1 MYKRQYL
8 FYPDYTVGYT
18 TLLRLAD
25 IAMYR
30 AKKQK
35 KSEFMSYRPI
45 DDIFFLEHQKNAQD
59 TDHETDTTIES
70 ESEKQE
76 NPLSQKEGDA

>member
-1 MYKRQYL
+1 MMQTSIPLPNGTTHPIRLAGGYL

-45 DDIFFLEHQKNAQD
+45 DDIFFLEHQKMRRIP
-59 TDHETDTTIES
+59 TT
-70 ESEKQE
+70 K
-76 NPLSQKEGDA
+76 